1 MNLTSSFIVNERFS
15 WSGVAGG
22 YYLQIVFERHRM
34 INFRCHFSLKYW
46 RCRFHSCLR
55 SRRPLPPLL
64 HPNLLTIRSVLRFM
78 VFVVILHQY
87 QLCQMGSTLNSTMT
101 RRLLMA
107 LMSTSRSHA
116 ITVTTLGNA
125 NKLAILLIALRVA
138 QAWSICAVNSNLSA
152 RLQCLAALIAWC

>member
-1 MNLTSSFIVNERFS
+1 MNLASSFMVNERFS

-22 YYLQIVFERHRM
+22 FLQIVSERHRM
-34 INFRCHFSLKYW
+34 INFLCHFSLKYW
-46 RCRFHSCLR
+46 RSRFHSCLR
-55 SRRPLPPLL
+55 SHRTLPLL
-64 HPNLLTIRSVLRFM
+64 PHPNLLTVRSVLRFM

-87 QLCQMGSTLNSTMT
+87 QLCQMGSTLNLIMNSW
-101 RRLLMA
+101 LPMA
-107 LMSTSRSHA
+107 LMSPLRSRA

-138 QAWSICAVNSNLSA
+138 QAWSTCAVNSNLSA